1 MLVKEMERYVL
12 LAIAQCTIATTSFD
26 PWMFKIGFNTF
37 ALVIKFINE
46 DWVPYHVIVGLFE
59 ILNTYGTTL
68 A

>member
-1 MLVKEMERYVL
+1 MLVKAMERHVL
-12 LAIAQCTIATTSFD
+12 PTITQCTIAITSFA
-26 PWMFKIGFNTF
+26 PWMFKMGFDTF

-59 ILNTYGTTL
+59 IRNSSRTTL